1 MGILSWFEGLRARDR
16 EVAEQPAE
24 DVEQQ
29 QDERKA
35 DIGGTLF
42 VRGSAHSEAARLS
55 GDD

>member
-1 MGILSWFEGLRARDR
+1 MGILSWLKGRRRSSEDS
-16 EVAEQPAE
+16 EPANE

-35 DIGGTLF
+35 EIDGTLF
-42 VRGSAHSEAARLS
+42 VRGSAHSEAERLS